1 MEKRLAVRPRVRSD
15 DLEAEEPA
23 LSRSPTPEQASRCCR
38 REEAGEG
45 KPPRR
50 TVLWGLVRASRRK
63 FCLLQARGGGLNP

>member
-15 DLEAEEPA
+15 DLEAKEPA

-45 KPPRR
+45 KPPAAPPYGGWF
-50 TVLWGLVRASRRK
+50 VLAEENFV
-63 FCLLQARGGGLNP
+63 FCKHEVEV